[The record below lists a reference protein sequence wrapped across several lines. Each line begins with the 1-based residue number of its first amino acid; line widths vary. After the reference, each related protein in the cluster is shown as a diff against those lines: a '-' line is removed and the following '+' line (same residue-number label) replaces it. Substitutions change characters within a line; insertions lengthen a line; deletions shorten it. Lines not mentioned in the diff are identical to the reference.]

1 MSSAPSKEWI
11 EKEMAGL
18 DNKIKV
24 KEADAAARFE
34 KALGEFNAKFE
45 RMMGDSNTKF
55 AQVEANMAKAEA
67 AHTKWMIGI
76 AITLFG
82 TIIAS
87 TTFSTNTIKTALPG
101 MIRAE
106 IKGDLDRI
114 DHQFEK
120 VDHQF
125 EKIDYRVEK
134 IEKHMDSIDSQ
145 LTDIKDTLKVIA
157 NKK

>member
-1 MSSAPSKEWI
+1 
-11 EKEMAGL
+11 MAGL

-82 TIIAS
+82 TIIAA

-114 DHQFEK
+114 DHQLEK
-120 VDHQF
+120 F
-125 EKIDYRVEK
+125 DYRVEK
-134 IEKHMDSIDSQ
+134 IEKHIDSIDSQ